1 MKLIY
6 KYDSNLN
13 YMPLENTVISNNDPI
28 PKGYTDIPPT
38 YPDGTGMYKPVF
50 DKNKLEWRETATQ
63 EYIDSLQPP
72 NSGPSP
78 IDLFKKQNA
87 LLSLQI
93 ARLQA
98 DVEALKGGG
107 AL

>member
-1 MKLIY
+1 M
-6 KYDSNLN
+6 
-13 YMPLENTVISNNDPI
+13 
-28 PKGYTDIPPT
+28 
-38 YPDGTGMYKPVF
+38 
-50 DKNKLEWRETATQ
+50 EWRETATQ

-78 IDLFKKQNA
+78 IDLLKKQNA